1 MKKRNRLG
9 VTFGIAILH
18 PNSVGRITLASA
30 DPHDRPVLDFPMLDN
45 NKDMTAMQAGL
56 CNYS

>member
-18 PNSVGRITLASA
+18 PNSVGRVILESA
-30 DPHDRPVLDFPMLDN
+30 DPHDRPVLDFPMLN
-45 NKDMTAMQAGL
+45 NVKDMAAMQAG
-56 CNYS
+56 